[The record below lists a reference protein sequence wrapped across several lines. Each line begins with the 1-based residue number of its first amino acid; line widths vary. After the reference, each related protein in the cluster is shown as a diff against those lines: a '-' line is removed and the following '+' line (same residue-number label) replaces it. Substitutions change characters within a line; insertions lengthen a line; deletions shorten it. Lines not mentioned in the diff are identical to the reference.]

1 MKVSD
6 FDYDLPPEFIAQSP
20 ASPRDSSRLLH
31 LDRATGRIGHFRFT
45 DIVRLLNPKD
55 VLVMNNTRVI
65 PARLA
70 ARKAATGG
78 KVEILLLRRLTATR
92 WKTLIRGRN
101 IREGLRLEL
110 DEGSISCQCIR
121 GLGRGQH
128 VIEFDRAIDERL
140 QGLGEIPLPPYIQS
154 RSAAA
159 KRSVLLTQKCK
170 PSRSLSDAVYINNT
184 LEESEKYQ
192 TVYSAVDGS
201 AAAPTAGLH
210 FTPEL
215 MTNLQNFG
223 VKLAYCTLHIGLDT
237 FQPVAVDDVSEHVIH
252 SEFAS
257 LDAEAAGIIN
267 GAIAS
272 GQRVIA
278 VGTTS
283 ARTLES
289 AARAR
294 NRDENTIQ
302 DHNSFD
308 SGKTLV
314 APMSGDTDLFI
325 VPGFNWR
332 VVDAMITNFHL
343 PRSTLLMMLSAFAG
357 REAILDAYE
366 IAKEE
371 AYRFYSFGDA
381 MFVT

>member
-1 MKVSD
+1 MKVSE

-31 LDRATGRIGHFRFT
+31 LDRATGRIGHFRFN

-78 KVEILLLRRLTATR
+78 VVEILLLRRLTATR
-92 WKTLIRGRN
+92 WKALIRGRN

-110 DEGSISCQCIR
+110 DKGSISCKCIG

-140 QGLGEIPLPPYIQS
+140 RGLGDIPLPPYIQ
-154 RSAAA
+154 
-159 KRSVLLTQKCK
+159 K
-170 PSRSLSDAVYINNT
+170 T
-184 LEESEKYQ
+184 LDESEKYQ

-215 MTNLQNFG
+215 MADLQDLG

-237 FQPVAVDDVSEHVIH
+237 FQPVAVDDVSDHVIH
-252 SEFAS
+252 SEFAT
-257 LDAEAAGIIN
+257 LDAEAAGIVN

-272 GQRVIA
+272 GHRVIA

-289 AARAR
+289 AARSR
-294 NRDENTIQ
+294 NRDDNTGQ
-302 DHNSFD
+302 DQFLSD
-308 SGKTLV
+308 SGKCLV

-332 VVDAMITNFHL
+332 IVDAMITNFHL

-357 REAILDAYE
+357 RETILDAYE

>member
-1 MKVSD
+1 MKVSE
-6 FDYDLPPEFIAQSP
+6 FDYNLPPEFIAQKP

-31 LDRATGRIGHFRFT
+31 LDRATGRIGHFRFN
-45 DIVRLLNPKD
+45 DIARLLKPKD
-55 VLVMNNTRVI
+55 VLVMNNSRVI

-78 KVEILLLRRLTATR
+78 QVEILLLRRLTATR
-92 WKTLIRGRN
+92 WKALIRGRN
-101 IREGLRLEL
+101 IREGLCFEL
-110 DEGSISCQCIR
+110 DKGSISCKTIQ
-121 GLGRGQH
+121 GLQRGQH

-140 QGLGEIPLPPYIQS
+140 RGLGDIPLPPYIQG
-154 RSAAA
+154 
-159 KRSVLLTQKCK
+159 
-170 PSRSLSDAVYINNT
+170 T
-184 LEESEKYQ
+184 LDESERYQ

-215 MTNLQNFG
+215 MENLQNFG

-237 FQPVAVDDVSEHVIH
+237 FQPVAVDDVSDHVIH

-257 LDAEAAGIIN
+257 LDVEAAGIIN
-267 GAIAS
+267 GAIES
-272 GQRVIA
+272 GHRVIA

-289 AARAR
+289 AARSR
-294 NRDENTIQ
+294 NRDDNIGQ
-302 DHNSFD
+302 SRNSFD
-308 SGKTLV
+308 SGKSLV
-314 APMSGDTDLFI
+314 APISGDTDLFI

-332 VVDAMITNFHL
+332 VVDAIITNFHL

-381 MFVT
+381 MFIT

>member
-1 MKVSD
+1 MKVSE
-6 FDYDLPPEFIAQSP
+6 FDYDLPPEFIAQKP
-20 ASPRDSSRLLH
+20 ANPRDSSRLLH
-31 LDRATGRIGHFRFT
+31 LDRATGNIAHFRFN
-45 DIVRLLNPKD
+45 DIVRLLNPED

-92 WKTLIRGRN
+92 WKALIRGRN
-101 IREGLRLEL
+101 IRESQRFEL
-110 DEGSISCQCIR
+110 DKGSISCKTIH
-121 GLGRGQH
+121 GLQRGQH
-128 VIEFDRAIDERL
+128 VIEFDRAIDDRL
-140 QGLGEIPLPPYIQS
+140 HGLGDIPLPPYIQ
-154 RSAAA
+154 R
-159 KRSVLLTQKCK
+159 
-170 PSRSLSDAVYINNT
+170 T
-184 LEESEKYQ
+184 LDESEKYQ

-215 MTNLQNFG
+215 MANLQNFG

-237 FQPVAVDDVSEHVIH
+237 FQPVAVDEVSDHVIH

-257 LDAEAAGIIN
+257 LDAGAAGIIN
-267 GAIAS
+267 SAIES
-272 GQRVIA
+272 GRRVIS

-289 AARAR
+289 AARSR
-294 NRDENTIQ
+294 NQ
-302 DHNSFD
+302 DDNIGHDRHSCD
-308 SGKTLV
+308 SGKSLV
-314 APMSGDTDLFI
+314 APISGDTDLFI

-357 REAILDAYE
+357 REVILKAYE

>member
-1 MKVSD
+1 MKVSE
-6 FDYDLPPEFIAQSP
+6 FDYDLPPEFIAQTP

-31 LDRATGRIGHFRFT
+31 LDRATGRIDHRRFH
-45 DIVRLLNPKD
+45 DIVCLLNPND

-70 ARKAATGG
+70 ARKAITGG

-92 WKTLIRGRN
+92 WKAMIRGRN
-101 IREGLRLEL
+101 IREGIRFEL
-110 DEGSISCQCIR
+110 DNGSVSCKCIR
-121 GLGRGQH
+121 AMQRGQH
-128 VIEFDRAIDERL
+128 VLEFDRAIDERL
-140 QGLGEIPLPPYIQS
+140 HGMGDIPLPPYIQT
-154 RSAAA
+154 A
-159 KRSVLLTQKCK
+159 L
-170 PSRSLSDAVYINNT
+170 D
-184 LEESEKYQ
+184 ESEKYQ

-215 MTNLQNFG
+215 MANLRNLG
-223 VKLAYCTLHIGLDT
+223 INLAYCTLHIGLDT
-237 FQPVAVDDVSEHVIH
+237 FQPVAVDDVSDHVIH

-257 LDAEAAGIIN
+257 MGAEAAGTIN
-267 GAIAS
+267 SAIAS
-272 GQRVIA
+272 GHRIIA

-294 NRDENTIQ
+294 DREESNGQ
-302 DHNSFD
+302 DHNSID
-308 SGKTLV
+308 CGKSLV
-314 APMSGDTDLFI
+314 APISGDTDLFI
-325 VPGFNWR
+325 VPGYDWR

-366 IAKEE
+366 IAKEK

>member
-1 MKVSD
+1 MKASD

-20 ASPRDSSRLLH
+20 AIPRDSSRLLH
-31 LDRATGRIGHFRFT
+31 LDRATGHVGHFRFK
-45 DIVRLLNPKD
+45 DIVRLLKPND

-92 WKTLIRGRN
+92 WKALIRGRN
-101 IREGLRLEL
+101 IGEGLCLEL
-110 DEGSISCQCIR
+110 DKGPISCKCIK
-121 GLGRGQH
+121 GLQRGQH

-140 QGLGEIPLPPYIQS
+140 HRLGDIPLPPYI
-154 RSAAA
+154 R
-159 KRSVLLTQKCK
+159 R
-170 PSRSLSDAVYINNT
+170 T
-184 LEESEKYQ
+184 LGESEKYQ
-192 TVYSAVDGS
+192 TVYSVVDGS

-215 MTNLQNFG
+215 MANLQNFG
-223 VKLAYCTLHIGLDT
+223 VKLVYCTLHIGLDT
-237 FQPVAVDDVSEHVIH
+237 FQPVTVDDVSDHVIH
-252 SEFAS
+252 SEFAT

-272 GQRVIA
+272 GHRVIA

-289 AARAR
+289 AAQSR
-294 NRDENTIQ
+294 NRDENTRQ
-302 DHNSFD
+302 DYNSVD
-308 SGKTLV
+308 SRKSLV

-332 VVDAMITNFHL
+332 IVDAMITNFHL

-357 REAILDAYE
+357 RKAMLDAYE

>member
-1 MKVSD
+1 MKVSE
-6 FDYDLPPEFIAQSP
+6 FDYDLPPEFIAQAP

-31 LDRATGRIGHFRFT
+31 LDRATGRIGHFRFN
-45 DIVRLLNPKD
+45 DIVRLLNPED

-92 WKTLIRGRN
+92 WKALIRGRN
-101 IREGLRLEL
+101 IREGLCLEL
-110 DEGSISCQCIR
+110 DKGSISCKTIQE
-121 GLGRGQH
+121 LQRGQH
-128 VIEFDRAIDERL
+128 VLEFDRAIDERL
-140 QGLGEIPLPPYIQS
+140 QGLGDIPLPPYIQ
-154 RSAAA
+154 R
-159 KRSVLLTQKCK
+159 
-170 PSRSLSDAVYINNT
+170 T
-184 LEESEKYQ
+184 LDESERYQ

-215 MTNLQNFG
+215 MANLRNFG

-237 FQPVAVDDVSEHVIH
+237 FQPVAVDDVSDHVIH

-257 LDAEAAGIIN
+257 LDAEAAGTIN
-267 GAIAS
+267 GAIES

-289 AARAR
+289 AARSR
-294 NRDENTIQ
+294 NRDDTSGQ
-302 DHNSFD
+302 DHNAFD
-308 SGKTLV
+308 SGKSLV

>member
-1 MKVSD
+1 MKVSE

-31 LDRATGRIGHFRFT
+31 LDRATGRIGHFRFS
-45 DIVRLLNPKD
+45 DIVRLLKPGD
-55 VLVMNNTRVI
+55 VLVMNNSRVI

-70 ARKAATGG
+70 ARKAVTGG

-92 WKTLIRGRN
+92 WKALIRGRN
-101 IREGLRLEL
+101 IREGLCLEL
-110 DEGSISCQCIR
+110 DKGIISCKCIR
-121 GLGRGQH
+121 ELGRGQH
-128 VIEFDRAIDERL
+128 LVEFDRAIDERL
-140 QGLGEIPLPPYIQS
+140 RGLGDIPLPPYIQ
-154 RSAAA
+154 
-159 KRSVLLTQKCK
+159 T
-170 PSRSLSDAVYINNT
+170 T
-184 LEESEKYQ
+184 LKESEKYQ
-192 TVYSAVDGS
+192 TVYSTIDGS

-215 MTNLQNFG
+215 MANLQNLG
-223 VKLAYCTLHIGLDT
+223 TKLAYCTLHIGLDT
-237 FQPVAVDDVSEHVIH
+237 FQPVTVDDVSDHVIH

-257 LDAEAAGIIN
+257 LDAKAAGIIN
-267 GAIAS
+267 GAIEA
-272 GQRVIA
+272 GHRVIA

-289 AARAR
+289 AARSR
-294 NRDENTIQ
+294 NQDENTIQ
-302 DHNSFD
+302 DYNSFD
-308 SGKTLV
+308 SGKSLV

-332 VVDAMITNFHL
+332 IVDAMITNFHL

-357 REAILDAYE
+357 REAILNAYE

>member
-6 FDYDLPPEFIAQSP
+6 FDYDLPPELIAQSP

-31 LDRATGRIGHFRFT
+31 LDRATGRIGHLRFN
-45 DIVRLLNPKD
+45 DIVRLLKPND

-92 WKTLIRGRN
+92 WKALIRGRN
-101 IREGLRLEL
+101 IREGLRLKL
-110 DEGSISCQCIR
+110 DKGPISCKCIG
-121 GLGRGQH
+121 GLQRGQH
-128 VIEFDRAIDERL
+128 VIEFDRAIDGRL
-140 QGLGEIPLPPYIQS
+140 QGLGDIPLPPYIG
-154 RSAAA
+154 RA
-159 KRSVLLTQKCK
+159 L
-170 PSRSLSDAVYINNT
+170 DD
-184 LEESEKYQ
+184 SEKYQ

-215 MTNLQNFG
+215 MANLQNFG

-237 FQPVAVDDVSEHVIH
+237 FQPVTVADVSDHVIH
-252 SEFAS
+252 SEFAT

-267 GAIAS
+267 GAIES

-289 AARAR
+289 APRSR
-294 NRDENTIQ
+294 NRDDNTGQ
-302 DHNSFD
+302 DHHSFD
-308 SGKTLV
+308 FGKNLV
-314 APMSGDTDLFI
+314 APFSGDTDLFI
-325 VPGFNWR
+325 VPGYRWR
-332 VVDAMITNFHL
+332 IVDAMITNFHL
-343 PRSTLLMMLSAFAG
+343 PRSTLLMMLSAFAS

-366 IAKEE
+366 IAKGE

>member
-20 ASPRDSSRLLH
+20 ARPRDSSRLLH
-31 LDRATGRIGHFRFT
+31 LNRATGRIDHYRFN
-45 DIVRLLNPKD
+45 DIVRLVKPND

-78 KVEILLLRRLTATR
+78 VVEILLLRRLTETR
-92 WKTLIRGRN
+92 WNALIRGRN
-101 IREGLRLEL
+101 IREGLCLEL
-110 DEGSISCQCIR
+110 DKGAIFCKCIQ
-121 GLGRGQH
+121 GLRRGQH
-128 VIEFDRAIDERL
+128 VIEFDRSIDERL
-140 QGLGEIPLPPYIQS
+140 QDLGEIPLPPYI
-154 RSAAA
+154 RGA
-159 KRSVLLTQKCK
+159 L
-170 PSRSLSDAVYINNT
+170 D
-184 LEESEKYQ
+184 ESGKYQ

-210 FTPEL
+210 FTSEL
-215 MTNLQNFG
+215 MANLQSFG

-237 FQPVAVDDVSEHVIH
+237 FQPVTVDDVSDHVIH

-267 GAIAS
+267 GAIES
-272 GQRVIA
+272 GHRVIA

-289 AARAR
+289 AARLR
-294 NRDENTIQ
+294 NRDDNIGQ
-302 DHNSFD
+302 DHNPLD
-308 SGKTLV
+308 SGKNLV
-314 APMSGDTDLFI
+314 APMSGNTDLFI

-332 VVDAMITNFHL
+332 IVDAMITNFHL